1 MWTAEALAA
10 VKAKA
15 AENQR
20 RRAEAA
26 GARALRA
33 AAEERALVVVRA
45 ERIMGK
51 VKKKWKAPSGVPAR
65 ALARATQAAVEL
77 TAGAVVEQLARG
89 ALFDPRT
96 LFYDEDGAEH
106 YTTDGPLREDALG
119 NWAPAWKAGEVKRV
133 WQTGDLKPMHELT
146 EAQAQSITS
155 IEVVMKN
162 AVAGDG
168 QVDRVL
174 KIRLAPREK
183 YVELAA
189 RHHGMLLDRTETNV
203 NVTVVGAKLDEARQ
217 TWAKLQTLEA
227 TALPEPEGT

>member
-1 MWTAEALAA
+1 M
-10 VKAKA
+10 KARA
-15 AENQR
+15 DANQR
-20 RRAEAA
+20 KRVEAGVERVLRKEVAERMA
-26 GARALRA
+26 
-33 AAEERALVVVRA
+33 VVARA
-45 ERIMGK
+45 ERMLGAAR
-51 VKKKWKAPSGVPAR
+51 KKRKARVLPGR
-65 ALARATQAAVEL
+65 ALARATQAEVSL
-77 TAGAVVEQLARG
+77 TAGAVVEQMARG

-96 LFYDEDGAEH
+96 LFYAEDGEEL
-106 YTTDGPLREDALG
+106 YRTDGPLREDALG

-189 RHHGMLLDRTETNV
+189 RHYGMLLDRTETNV

-227 TALPEPEGT
+227 QALPEPGDA